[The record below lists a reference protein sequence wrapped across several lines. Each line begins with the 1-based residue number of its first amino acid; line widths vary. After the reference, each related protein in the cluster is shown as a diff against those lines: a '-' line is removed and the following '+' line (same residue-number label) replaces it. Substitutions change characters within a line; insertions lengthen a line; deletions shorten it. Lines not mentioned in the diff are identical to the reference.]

1 MRVNR
6 LSKVTVY
13 SKVNALV
20 IATVDQYE
28 SNRRSR
34 FGALTTDLEVIP

>member
-6 LSKVTVY
+6 LSSVIVY
-13 SKVNALV
+13 RRVRDLV

-28 SNRRSR
+28 GEENGRFTRR
-34 FGALTTDLEVIP
+34 TTDFKVVP